1 MLRLAFLFVVVLGGC
16 QIRTRPPVNSLAV
29 LMEALPPLGRVSA
42 RAVAQEWVPCSPSVL
57 VVEQDRGW
65 FRWRMDPGAGL
76 QRPQTE
82 PMILVLSPWVDNIP
96 SPDLACGV
104 LEVGAPFLLL
114 ETGLRSFGNPWKR
127 VENVP
132 EELRGFELHAQAFS
146 PMLVDWTFPLAVSNV
161 VLFTP

>member
-1 MLRLAFLFVVVLGGC
+1 MSRLAFLFVVVLGGC
-16 QIRTRPPVNSLAV
+16 QSRTRPPVNSLAV
-29 LMEALPPLGRVSA
+29 LMEALPTLGRTSA
-42 RAVAQEWVPCSPSVL
+42 RAVAMVAAPCSPSVL

-65 FRWRMDPGAGL
+65 FRWRMDPAPEL

-82 PMILVLSPWVDNIP
+82 PMILVLSQWWDNIP

-104 LEVGAPFLLL
+104 LSVGAPFLLL
-114 ETGLRSFGNPWKR
+114 ETGLRSFGNRWKR

-146 PMLVDWTFPLAVSNV
+146 PMLVDWTFPLAVTNV

>member
-16 QIRTRPPVNSLAV
+16 QSRTRPPVNSFAV

-104 LEVGAPFLLL
+104 LEVGTVPLARDRVALVRQSL
-114 ETGLRSFGNPWKR
+114 ETCGERA
-127 VENVP
+127 
-132 EELRGFELHAQAFS
+132 RGTARF
-146 PMLVDWTFPLAVSNV
+146 
-161 VLFTP
+161 